1 MIVDDQAETIAFL
14 EDPASYAGQAEA
26 VERIET
32 HISVV
37 FLAGGFAYKLKRAVR
52 YSYLDFS
59 TVEKR
64 AAACAAELALNR
76 RTAPA
81 LYLETRAIRREAGG
95 RLGFGGEGALL
106 DTVVVMRR
114 FDQSCLF
121 DRLAQAGALTPGLMR
136 DLADRISAFH
146 RSAEVDRN
154 FGGRSALAGI
164 IDGNEAN
171 LAAAVPAVFDKAAV
185 ARLISASREA
195 LAGIGAL
202 VEERRRAGKVRLCH
216 GDLHL
221 RNICFLDGVPTLFDC
236 IEFSR
241 ALACIDVLY
250 DLSFLLMDLA
260 HRGLP
265 ELANTVFNR
274 YFDLEGEA
282 AGAGAL
288 PLYLSLHAAIR
299 AHVGAAALPAKP
311 AERRPEQHDESIAEA
326 RAYLDLAL
334 KLLRPG
340 KPRLIAIGGLSGT
353 GKSTLAYGL
362 APCLG
367 AVPGARVL
375 RSDVLRKRLMGMA
388 PESPLPD
395 EAYGEAVTRSV
406 YGRLG
411 EEAHQL
417 LLAGGSVILDAVF
430 LRPGERAAAEALA
443 RDLQVDFRG
452 FWLEAPPEILAAR
465 IEGRRGDAS
474 DATVEILRR
483 QLALP
488 TGPIAWRRVD
498 VGGAPA
504 AALAAVTE
512 MIG

>member
-14 EDPASYAGQAEA
+14 QDPASYGGQAEA

-37 FLAGGFAYKLKRAVR
+37 FLVGGFAYKLKRAVR

-64 AAACAAELALNR
+64 ASACAAELALNR

-81 LYLETRAIRREAGG
+81 LYLETRAIRRRAGG
-95 RLGFGGEGALL
+95 GLGFDGEGALV
-106 DTVVVMRR
+106 DAVVVMRR

-121 DRLAQAGALTPGLMR
+121 DRMAQKGALSAALMR
-136 DLADRISAFH
+136 ELADRIADFH
-146 RSAEVDRN
+146 RSAEVDQN
-154 FGGRSALAGI
+154 FGGQSALAGI

-171 LAAAVPAVFDKAAV
+171 LDAAVPAVFDATAV
-185 ARLISASREA
+185 AALISASREA

-202 VEERRRAGKVRLCH
+202 VDERRLEGKVRLCH

-221 RNICFLDGVPTLFDC
+221 RNICLLEDVPTLFDC

-241 ALACIDVLY
+241 DIACIDVLY

-274 YFDLEGEA
+274 YFDREGEA
-282 AGAGAL
+282 EGAAAL

-299 AHVGAAALPAKP
+299 AHVGAAALPAK
-311 AERRPEQHDESIAEA
+311 RPEQREESIAEA
-326 RAYLDLAL
+326 RAYFHLAQA
-334 KLLRPG
+334 LLRPG
-340 KPRLIAIGGLSGT
+340 TPRLIAIGGLSGT

-362 APCLG
+362 APRLG
-367 AVPGARVL
+367 AAPGARVL

-388 PESPLPD
+388 PESPLPA

-411 EEAHQL
+411 EEAGRL
-417 LLAGGSVILDAVF
+417 LRAGCSVVLDAVF
-430 LRPGERAAAEALA
+430 LRPEERTAAEALA
-443 RDLQVDFRG
+443 RDLRVDFQG
-452 FWLEAPPEILAAR
+452 FWLEAAPEILAAR

-474 DATVEILRR
+474 DATVEILHR
-483 QLALP
+483 QLAFP
-488 TGPIAWRRVD
+488 TGPIPWRRVD

-504 AALAAVTE
+504 AALATLSK

>member
-1 MIVDDQAETIAFL
+1 MIVDDQAETLTFL
-14 EDPASYAGQAEA
+14 QDPASYGGQAEA

-37 FLAGGFAYKLKRAVR
+37 FLVGGFAYKLKRAVR

-64 AAACAAELALNR
+64 ASACAAELALNR

-81 LYLETRAIRREAGG
+81 LYLETRAIRRRAGG
-95 RLGFGGEGALL
+95 GLGFDGQGALV
-106 DTVVVMRR
+106 DTVVFMRR

-121 DRLAQAGALTPGLMR
+121 DRLAQKGALSAALMR
-136 DLADRISAFH
+136 ELADRIADFH
-146 RSAEVDRN
+146 RSAEVDQN
-154 FGGRSALAGI
+154 FGGQSALAGI

-171 LAAAVPAVFDKAAV
+171 LDAAVPAVFDAAAV
-185 ARLISASREA
+185 AALISASREA

-202 VEERRRAGKVRLCH
+202 VDERRQEGKVRLCH

-221 RNICFLDGVPTLFDC
+221 RNICLLEGVPTLFDC

-241 ALACIDVLY
+241 DIACIDVLY

-274 YFDLEGEA
+274 YFDREGEA
-282 AGAGAL
+282 EGAAAL

-299 AHVGAAALPAKP
+299 AHVGAAALPAK
-311 AERRPEQHDESIAEA
+311 RPEQREESIAEA
-326 RAYLDLAL
+326 RAYFHLAQA
-334 KLLRPG
+334 LLRPG
-340 KPRLIAIGGLSGT
+340 TPRLIAIGGLSGT

-362 APCLG
+362 APRLG
-367 AVPGARVL
+367 AAPGARVL

-388 PESPLPD
+388 PESPLPA
-395 EAYGEAVTRSV
+395 EAYGEAVARSV

-411 EEAHQL
+411 EEAGRL
-417 LLAGGSVILDAVF
+417 LRAGCSVILDAVF
-430 LRPGERAAAEALA
+430 LRPKARAAVEALA
-443 RDLQVDFRG
+443 RDLRVDFQG
-452 FWLEAPPEILAAR
+452 LWLEAAPEILAVR

-474 DATVEILRR
+474 DATVEILHR
-483 QLALP
+483 QLAVP
-488 TGPIAWRRVD
+488 TGPIGWRRVD
-498 VGGAPA
+498 VGGTSA
-504 AALAAVTE
+504 AALAALSK

>member
-1 MIVDDQAETIAFL
+1 MIVEDQAETIAFL
-14 EDPASYAGQAEA
+14 QDPASYCGTAEA

-32 HISVV
+32 HISAV

-52 YSYLDFS
+52 FSYLDFA

-81 LYLETRAIRREAGG
+81 LYLETRAIRRRADGD
-95 RLGFGGEGALL
+95 LGFEGEGDLI

-121 DRLAQAGALTPGLMR
+121 DRLAQKGALTPALMR
-136 DLADRISAFH
+136 ELADRIASFH
-146 RSAEVDRN
+146 RGAEVDRN
-154 FGGRSALAGI
+154 FGGQADLARI
-164 IDGNEAN
+164 IDGNEMN
-171 LAAAVPAVFDKAAV
+171 LGAAVPAAFDRAAV
-185 ARLISASREA
+185 AALISASREA

-202 VEERRRAGKVRLCH
+202 VEARRQAGKVRLCH

-221 RNICFLDGVPTLFDC
+221 RNICLLDGVPTLFDC

-241 ALACIDVLY
+241 DLACIDVLY
-250 DLSFLLMDLA
+250 DLSFLLMDLV
-260 HRGLP
+260 HRQLP
-265 ELANTVFNR
+265 ELGNTVFNR
-274 YFDLEGEA
+274 YFDLDGEA
-282 AGAGAL
+282 EGAGAL

-299 AHVGAAALPAKP
+299 AHVGAAALPAK
-311 AERRPEQHDESIAEA
+311 RPEQCQESIAEA
-326 RAYLDLAL
+326 RAYLDLAQA
-334 KLLRPG
+334 LLRPA
-340 KPRLIAIGGLSGT
+340 KPRLIAIGGFSGT

-362 APCLG
+362 APRLG
-367 AVPGARVL
+367 APPGARVL
-375 RSDVLRKRLMGMA
+375 RSDVLRKRLMGRA
-388 PESPLPD
+388 PESPLPA
-395 EAYGEAVTRSV
+395 EAYGEAVTRLV

-411 EEAHQL
+411 EEAGRL
-417 LLAGGSVILDAVF
+417 LSAGGSVILDAVF
-430 LRPGERAAAEALA
+430 LRPEERAAAKALA
-443 RDLQVDFRG
+443 RDLRVDFQG
-452 FWLEAPPEILAAR
+452 LWLEAKPEILAGR

-483 QLALP
+483 QLAFP
-488 TGPIAWRRVD
+488 TGPIAWHRVD

-504 AALAAVTE
+504 AALAAVSK

>member
-1 MIVDDQAETIAFL
+1 M
-14 EDPASYAGQAEA
+14 
-26 VERIET
+26 
-32 HISVV
+32 
-37 FLAGGFAYKLKRAVR
+37 
-52 YSYLDFS
+52 
-59 TVEKR
+59 
-64 AAACAAELALNR
+64 
-76 RTAPA
+76 
-81 LYLETRAIRREAGG
+81 
-95 RLGFGGEGALL
+95 
-106 DTVVVMRR
+106 
-114 FDQSCLF
+114 
-121 DRLAQAGALTPGLMR
+121 
-136 DLADRISAFH
+136 
-146 RSAEVDRN
+146 
-154 FGGRSALAGI
+154 
-164 IDGNEAN
+164 
-171 LAAAVPAVFDKAAV
+171 
-185 ARLISASREA
+185 
-195 LAGIGAL
+195 
-202 VEERRRAGKVRLCH
+202 RLCH

-241 ALACIDVLY
+241 VLACIDVLY

-274 YFDLEGEA
+274 YFDLEGAA

-299 AHVGAAALPAKP
+299 AHVGAAALPA
-311 AERRPEQHDESIAEA
+311 RRPEQRPEQRDESIAEA

-353 GKSTLAYGL
+353 GKSTLGYGL

-388 PESPLPD
+388 PESPLPA
-395 EAYGEAVTRSV
+395 EAYGEAVTRLV

-411 EEAHQL
+411 EEAGRL
-417 LLAGGSVILDAVF
+417 LSAGCSVILDAVF
-430 LRPGERAAAEALA
+430 LRPEERAAAEALA
-443 RDLQVDFRG
+443 RDLRADFPG
-452 FWLEAPPEILAAR
+452 FWPSRRRLEILAAR

-474 DATVEILRR
+474 DATVEDSSPPARPSC
-483 QLALP
+483 LALV
-488 TGPIAWRRVD
+488 AWRRVD

>member
-1 MIVDDQAETIAFL
+1 MIVEDQSETIAFL
-14 EDPASYAGQAEA
+14 QDPASYGGKADGI
-26 VERIET
+26 ERIET

-37 FLAGGFAYKLKRAVR
+37 FLAGGFACKLKRAVR

-81 LYLETRAIRREAGG
+81 LYLETRAVRRRAGG
-95 RLGFGGEGALL
+95 GLGFEGEGDLV
-106 DTVVVMRR
+106 DTIVVMRR

-121 DRLAQAGALTPGLMR
+121 DRLAQKGDLTPTLMR
-136 DLADRISAFH
+136 ELADRIAAFH
-146 RSAEVDRN
+146 RGAEVDRN
-154 FGGRSALAGI
+154 FGGQAALAGI
-164 IDGNEAN
+164 IDGIETN
-171 LAAAVPAVFDKAAV
+171 LTAAVPAVFDAAAV
-185 ARLISASREA
+185 AALISASREA

-202 VEERRRAGKVRLCH
+202 VDERRQEGKVRLCH

-221 RNICFLDGVPTLFDC
+221 RNICLLEGVPTLFDC

-241 ALACIDVLY
+241 DLACVDVLY

-260 HRGLP
+260 HRRLP

-274 YFDLEGEA
+274 YFDREGEA
-282 AGAGAL
+282 EGAAAL

-299 AHVGAAALPAKP
+299 AHVGAAALPAKRP
-311 AERRPEQHDESIAEA
+311 ERPERRGEAIAEA
-326 RAYLDLAL
+326 RAYFHLAQA
-334 KLLRPG
+334 LLRSGMPG
-340 KPRLIAIGGLSGT
+340 LIAIGGLSGT

-362 APCLG
+362 APRLG
-367 AVPGARVL
+367 AAPGARVL

-388 PESPLPD
+388 PESPLPA

-411 EEAHQL
+411 EEAARL
-417 LLAGGSVILDAVF
+417 LRAGCSVILDAVF
-430 LRPGERAAAEALA
+430 LRPEERSAAEALA
-443 RDLQVDFRG
+443 RDLRVDFQG
-452 FWLEAPPEILAAR
+452 FWLEAAPEILAAR

-474 DATVEILRR
+474 DATVEILHR
-483 QLALP
+483 QLAFP
-488 TGPIAWRRVD
+488 TGPIPWRRIEA
-498 VGGAPA
+498 GGAPG
-504 AALAAVTE
+504 AALGALSE